1 MITMKDV
8 EFICETI
15 NKELTHEEKTE
26 VLNRY
31 NQMEEYENWSIMVE
45 DIIYEVLTETR
56 KNILSRRKKLKK
68 V

>member
-1 MITMKDV
+1 MIKMEDV

-31 NQMEEYENWSIMVE
+31 NQMEEYDNWSIMVE
-45 DIIYEVLTETR
+45 DIIYEIISE
-56 KNILSRRKKLKK
+56 KS
-68 V
+68 

>member
-1 MITMKDV
+1 MIKMEDV

-31 NQMEEYENWSIMVE
+31 NQMEEYDNWSIMVE
-45 DIIYEVLTETR
+45 DIIYGVLTER
-56 KNILSRRKKLKK
+56 RVRFYPEEKN
-68 V
+68 